1 MRFTRARLAASGLAI
16 AALTIIALAALVLV
30 DLQREADLHRDVIV
44 AQQVKDRIDQLR
56 TDLVELRADA
66 RFGALSGEPDVLAV
80 IEQRAAET
88 LVHLDDLAAVPG
100 AQSLLPGFASLSSAT
115 RELIAHSYAI
125 PSARNENG
133 SLAALALW
141 RLAAEAA
148 QRALAALERADA
160 TITRRINERTLAQLR
175 VEEGLR
181 HYVEW
186 LLGGSIAVLIGLFAV
201 YRRAQL
207 SERENQRRIERL
219 AHFDAVTDLP
229 NRTLLGDR
237 LAQEIIR
244 SLRKSQP
251 FAILLFDLDG
261 FKVVNDT
268 WGHAAGDRVL
278 AAVAERA
285 RAVMRASDT
294 VGRIGGD
301 EFLAI
306 LPETTAEGAIEVA
319 DKLREALRAPYPLG
333 TANARLGA
341 SVGVGIYPD
350 HGADPESLQRAAD
363 AALYEAKREGRD
375 RTRLA
380 MPPAAPAAA
389 RETRNEETLA

>member
-66 RFGALSGEPDVLAV
+66 RFGAMSGDPDVLAV

-88 LVHLDDLAAVPG
+88 LVHLDDLASAPG
-100 AQSLLPGFASLSSAT
+100 AQSLLPGFPSLSSAT
-115 RELIAHSYAI
+115 RELIAHSLAI
-125 PSARNENG
+125 PSTRNENG

-141 RLAAEAA
+141 RLAAESA
-148 QRALAALERADA
+148 QRALAALDRADA

-181 HYVEW
+181 RYVEW

-237 LAQEIIR
+237 LTQEITR

-278 AAVAERA
+278 ATVADRA

-301 EFLAI
+301 EFLAV
-306 LPETTAEGAIEVA
+306 LPETTGEGAIEVA
-319 DKLREALRAPYPLG
+319 DKLRETLRAPYPVG
-333 TANARLGA
+333 TANAHLGA
-341 SVGVGIYPD
+341 SVGVAIFPD
-350 HGADPESLQRAAD
+350 HGGDPESLQRAAD
-363 AALYEAKREGRD
+363 AALYQAKREGRD
-375 RTRLA
+375 RTQLA
-380 MPPAAPAAA
+380 MQPPARAPAATRGA
-389 RETRNEETLA
+389 ETPA